1 MNNLN
6 FLSKS
11 KIYKMRLVTKERSI
25 FGEYVDSENKEL
37 FIKAMEDDLHKIKQI
52 TLDHPKQKD
61 VFGHKYVLC
70 PANGNTLMSVGKF
83 KDPMDFAYVFIV
95 FNSKKYR
102 DPYLVVQR
110 YSKVCRNPDT
120 LADMLVSAYNTVLS
134 DKGVEIN
141 IEPWNVIDTP
151 FWYVEDGWE
160 SWNLELYNS
169 QGRNLIRKG
178 YEDALEM
185 AKKEVEEET
194 PKAPTNYKSINVRDH
209 IVKDKEV
216 KAKIVELLHL
226 LIDGLK
232 TAKDIARPVRWLC
245 DHDVF
250 HDGRLPYNAFINEF
264 PQLGSSISV
273 SRYNHLISS
282 NNDEYRDD
290 DKYYS
295 LNSIFEFVL

>member
-1 MNNLN
+1 MNNLD

-61 VFGHKYVLC
+61 VFGHKYMLC

-120 LADMLVSAYNTVLS
+120 LAGMLVSAYNTVLS

-160 SWNLELYNS
+160 SWNIELFNT

-178 YEDALEM
+178 YEDALEI
-185 AKKEVEEET
+185 AKKEAEEADKK
-194 PKAPTNYKSINVRDH
+194 PICKKSDDIRVYIKPNFNKDVVLKFLHHAVKGMKAP
-209 IVKDKEV
+209 KE
-216 KAKIVELLHL
+216 
-226 LIDGLK
+226 
-232 TAKDIARPVRWLC
+232 IAMPFRFLY
-245 DHDVF
+245 DHDITE
-250 HDGRLPYNAFINEF
+250 HIPYKAVLREF
-264 PQLGSSISV
+264 PELKDRITEK
-273 SRYNHLISS
+273 RYNDWTNKMSTS
-282 NNDEYRDD
+282 YDNDDHYKTLEG
-290 DKYYS
+290 
-295 LNSIFEFVL
+295 IFEMILY